1 MNPFQREVYDK
12 YISFIELA
20 MQYFPN
26 HMSFKLAKEKEP
38 DFKLLLSLIFDARNK
53 YPGYKEESM
62 KLCEDIAHFS
72 ERNTDKSERVMF
84 EYMLIR
90 ECEAGFSDIIA
101 HFMNPILDTESIAI
115 QTKEIA
121 EHFLI
126 EEVKKE
132 FRTEDWAAQLID
144 VDIDID
150 VLMALIMN
158 TDRYVQKD
166 EKVLAIVQQLAEYA
180 NKNIMKSD
188 RPMFVEMHIMDV
200 ALAKSDIIQKFALK
214 CKEKFPEFDY
224 ILPKMFEK
232 NPPTKQ
238 TIIVETSQ
246 KPPKEKR
253 RISENNKLLEL
264 LKKQQTFSISSS
276 RVNTETGIKRV
287 VIKNCFEDVVSFLE
301 KNLPEKATLKMDQG
315 SAKVVFANNIEHK
328 KKPRYQRVSR

>member
-12 YISFIELA
+12 YIFFIELA
-20 MQYFPN
+20 MQYFPKY
-26 HMSFKLAKEKEP
+26 MPFTIAKGQEP
-38 DFKLLLSLIFDARNK
+38 DFKLLISLIFEARSK
-53 YPGYKEESM
+53 YHGYKEESM

-72 ERNTDKSERVMF
+72 ERNTDKSEKAMF
-84 EYMLIR
+84 IGMLIR
-90 ECEAGFSDIIA
+90 ECETGFLDIINR
-101 HFMNPILDTESIAI
+101 FMHPVLDTENIAI

-126 EEVKKE
+126 EEIKSE
-132 FRTEDWAAQLID
+132 FTTEAWFDQLID
-144 VDIDID
+144 VDIDTD

-166 EKVLAIVQQLAEYA
+166 EKVLAIVYQLAEYA
-180 NKNIMKSD
+180 NKHIMKSD
-188 RPMFVEMHIMDV
+188 KAMFVEMHIMDV
-200 ALAKSDIIQKFALK
+200 FVAKMDLIEKFALK

-238 TIIVETSQ
+238 TIVVETSQ
-246 KPPKEKR
+246 KIPKEKR
-253 RISENNKLLEL
+253 RVSENNKLLEL
-264 LKKQQTFSISSS
+264 LKKQQTFSISAS

-301 KNLPEKATLKMDQG
+301 KNLPEKATLKLDQG
-315 SAKVVFANNIEHK
+315 SAKVVFANDIEHK
-328 KKPRYQRVSR
+328 KRFKYQRVLR